1 MLRGELWWM
10 ANAEEKERAVRDAGL
25 EMFVYVLNLFL
36 SRFAMLVHLARSRQ
50 RHWSPSVVARVDM
63 RWLIEKY
70 ICAGRLV
77 HLRAPSQE
85 ACV

>member
-1 MLRGELWWM
+1 M

-25 EMFVYVLNLFL
+25 EMFVHSLHFFL
-36 SRFAMLVHLARSRQ
+36 SRFAMLVNLARSRQ
-50 RHWSPSVVARVDM
+50 RHWSPCLAAHADM